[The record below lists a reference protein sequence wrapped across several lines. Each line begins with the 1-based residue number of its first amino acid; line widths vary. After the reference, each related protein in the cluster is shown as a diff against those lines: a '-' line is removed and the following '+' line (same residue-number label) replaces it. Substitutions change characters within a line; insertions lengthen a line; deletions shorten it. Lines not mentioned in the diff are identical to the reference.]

1 MSQVSRSKYD
11 KAKSAAIGWHLQLEE
26 NKQKIVL
33 LERELK
39 SIRDDYEKCKL
50 HNAELKERVAEMLD
64 KNKNCEE
71 EISRW
76 KKLSEALPD
85 QVSLD
90 ELELDNRKHLKTIK
104 ELKKQLYET
113 EEKYKDKISVLE
125 REKLLHEGRIQQL
138 EEARKDLQD
147 RYSELRQD
155 MREQR
160 LNFMTKKDN

>member
-1 MSQVSRSKYD
+1 MSRSVSRTKYD
-11 KAKSAAIGWHLQLEE
+11 KAKSAAVVWHLQSEE
-26 NKQKIVL
+26 VKQKNSR
-33 LERELK
+33 LEQ
-39 SIRDDYEKCKL
+39 
-50 HNAELKERVAEMLD
+50 ELKELRDEYSKLVDELKVAKTDRERLETE
-64 KNKNCEE
+64 NLN
-71 EISRW
+71 W
-76 KKLSEALPD
+76 KKLSETLPD

-90 ELELDNRKHLKTIK
+90 DLEIQNRRYVKTIK
-104 ELKKQLYET
+104 ELKKQLYES

-160 LNFMTKKDN
+160 LNFMSKEKL